1 MSERPSRS
9 YQQLFQVHI
18 LHHYWLD
25 NGRELFD
32 TLAKDLSEQHLR
44 SYDVRQFLA
53 ITPTP
58 TTAKSL
64 SGLGCIFK
72 NTALGFVVM
81 APKLTVLPQ
90 DMQFEF
96 VLTVKNPDF
105 FNYTTLTVR
114 PQPITEVYQKA
125 ENRTWR
131 YKKNV
136 AVLSNLT
143 GETRTGD
150 PNKPLYLSED
160 GSKKTLYLS
169 KPVPIR
175 NPPLSDDDPAEA
187 LVQMGDALMQLIGD
201 QPGAGLQEIGS
212 KASEMPVFVHQGD
225 VPAGG
230 LLLEDIPDDIYAL
243 IRLATV
249 RADNDDFSFITAAGL
264 AKTPAPVFQ
273 IRFKNRSTQWQ
284 YYHGNTGKN
293 APPFFVEPAPLP
305 LTFFGNASSAPN
317 KKQKPSQG
325 LVVPQTDESV
335 PPKVLGLRSEIF
347 E

>member
-1 MSERPSRS
+1 MSERPSSS

-25 NGRELFD
+25 DGKESFD
-32 TLAKDLSEQHLR
+32 TLSKDLSEQHLR
-44 SYDVRQFLA
+44 SYDVSRFLT

-58 TTAKSL
+58 ATAKSL
-64 SGLGCIFK
+64 LGFGCIFK

-81 APKLTVLPQ
+81 APKGSVLPQ

-105 FNYTTLTVR
+105 FNYTALTMR
-114 PQPITEVYQKA
+114 PQLITERYQQA
-125 ENRTWR
+125 ENKTCR

-143 GETRTGD
+143 GETRIGNPD
-150 PNKPLYLSED
+150 KPLYLSED

-169 KPVPIR
+169 KPIPVF
-175 NPPLSDDDPAEA
+175 SDSADDPVEA
-187 LVQMGDALMQLIGD
+187 LVQIGDALVQLTGD
-201 QPGAGLQEIGS
+201 QPDAEQQQIN
-212 KASEMPVFVHQGD
+212 AQISETPVFVHQGD
-225 VPAGG
+225 VLPAEG
-230 LLLEDIPDDIYAL
+230 LLLGDIPDDVFAL

-249 RADNDDFSFITAAGL
+249 RADNDEFSLITATGL
-264 AKTPAPVFQ
+264 AKMPAPVFQ

-284 YYHGNTGKN
+284 YYHGNAGKN
-293 APPFFVEPAPLP
+293 ALPFFVQPEPLP

-325 LVVPQTDESV
+325 LVIPQVDDSI